1 MCLASDGGLTATPA
15 GHKLLPIYLAT
26 NRWDWKNM
34 NFGNVCLTTGFCLLS
49 SLSFWGQTASQRAAM
64 GSNAG
69 QQLVSFPGAWAFQF
83 GQEAI
88 ILVRDDEL
96 ETLARNPDQRINLS
110 TDSTPHLE
118 SLREI
123 CERAKLHGQSTITI
137 AFDQFFSQYRG
148 GQEQPRRLRPDSDEY
163 IRIIATVSRF
173 TSTYGIGLQLS
184 LLSPLELG
192 GSGYR
197 SETRD
202 AGQWMQYR
210 EGFRDPKSG
219 AFSVQLWRNRLW
231 TNNKGTIPIEDAGIR
246 VFAFREAAVGSGSYR
261 VVDPQEITEVKSGF
275 QIEQMQEIDESPDP
289 GGVSAVRIRV
299 FGKGALDR
307 AGLNRVLVVQMYKT
321 PEMDYFSPR
330 TLPYLEK
337 LVDRYAAAGVR
348 LNGLYSDEMHIQQ
361 DWHYFNHHDHGEF
374 AMRYVS
380 SGLAER
386 YAALYGNEYQDFA
399 KYLVYFVHGQE
410 DTATDLSAKQDI
422 MYTFGATR
430 EDVQRTALFRA
441 RYYKLL
447 QDGVVDLFVQAKH
460 HAEAAMGHALE
471 ARAHA
476 TWAESPTIDY
486 WRSSASTTGKARYE
500 YTSDFVWS
508 NTVQQAAAACYD
520 YFKWGDYLTGNGN
533 DFAEGGWID
542 RNYYGLAVAAS
553 TGILNEV
560 PNSYAAHWGDPEPIS
575 KRRSALEDVYGDSA
589 SAPFAMVENL
599 HHRETGVLMLYPL
612 DLVAEDERFGSWMIQ
627 YGYADYVT
635 AAKLLERGKVS
646 GNAIEMADSR
656 FTTLVATFEPFPS
669 AKLLELMRQFVK
681 AGGRLIWLGPPP
693 ILTMEGEPA
702 LTLWQEIFGVEVPQ
716 QTDSGITW
724 RQFYGGVTEGPN
736 DFGLIASGKSIRF
749 AGALR
754 NVEPQVVLT
763 DFLIDHVYPVT
774 PRPGTE
780 VVVQVGN
787 QVIGTKR
794 GSAVFLGYR
803 PRDDQSA
810 SLGYDE
816 RNWFEIL
823 DTLGAYPPTGRFEGI
838 NDNPDYTSRTGP
850 YMSTAFLNGA
860 IAIAPHL
867 REIEEIWDG
876 GFSRNKEADEKYLA
890 AFPPPSDE
898 INLTGYKVAGH
909 SIVYDGHYAVAF
921 RVDAA
926 GNLIAFSGVKTSEIA
941 IDGRKFVFADKPV
954 EAIAWAP
961 VEPERRIDPGV
972 RIQIMVSG
980 EGTVRIPADW
990 LPKDVLLSSEGQ
1002 APGSSGEAVDSRFA
1016 DGVLTFKAT
1025 KQTSGRWIYGITST
1039 ATGDTVAHPQKF
1051 AQSRMEQH

>member
-1 MCLASDGGLTATPA
+1 
-15 GHKLLPIYLAT
+15 
-26 NRWDWKNM
+26 M
-34 NFGNVCLTTGFCLLS
+34 NLRKVCLMMGFCLLS
-49 SLSFWGQTASQRAAM
+49 SLPFWGQAASQGAPS

-69 QQLVSFPGAWAFQF
+69 KQLVSFPGAWAFQL
-83 GQEAI
+83 GQQSI

-96 ETLARNPDQRINLS
+96 ETLAHNPDQRINLS
-110 TDSTPHLE
+110 TQSTPHLD

-148 GQEQPRRLRPDSDEY
+148 GQEQPRRLKPDSDEY
-163 IRIIATVSRF
+163 IRLIAAVSKF
-173 TSTYGIGLQLS
+173 ASSYGLGLQLS

-197 SETRD
+197 SETGD
-202 AGQWMQYR
+202 TGQWMHYR

-219 AFSVQLWRNRLW
+219 AFSVQLWRNKIW
-231 TNNKGTIPIEDAGIR
+231 TNNKGAIPIEDAGVR
-246 VFAFREAAVGSGSYR
+246 VFAFRDIPVADVPYR
-261 VVDPQEITEVKSGF
+261 VVDPDDIVEVKSGV
-275 QIEQMQEIDESPDP
+275 QVEQMQEPDESPDP

-299 FGKGALDR
+299 FGKGALNR
-307 AGLNRVLVVQMYKT
+307 PGLNRVLVVQMYKT

-330 TLPYLEK
+330 TLPYLNR

-361 DWHYFNHHDHGEF
+361 DWHYFDHHDDGEF

-380 SGLAER
+380 SGLAQR
-386 YAALYGNEYQDFA
+386 YAALYGQEYQDFA

-410 DTATDLSAKQDI
+410 DAAMDLSAKQDI
-422 MYTFGATR
+422 MYTFGSTR

-542 RNYYGLAVAAS
+542 RNYYALAVAAS
-553 TGILNEV
+553 TGILNAV

-575 KRRSALEDVYGDSA
+575 ERRSALEDVYGDGA
-589 SAPFAMVENL
+589 SAPFATVENL
-599 HHRETGVLMLYPL
+599 HHREAGVLMLYPL

-627 YGYADYVT
+627 YGYTDYVT

-646 GNAIEMADSR
+646 DNAIEMAGNR
-656 FTTLVATFEPFPS
+656 FTTLVVTFEPFPS
-669 AKLLELMRQFVK
+669 AKLLEMIRQFV
-681 AGGRLIWLGPPP
+681 ASGGRLIWLGPPP

-702 LTLWQEIFGVEVPQ
+702 LPLWQEIFGLDVLQ
-716 QTDSGITW
+716 KTDYGIMW
-724 RQFYGGVTEGPN
+724 RQFFGGVSKGLD

-749 AGALR
+749 TGALR

-763 DFLIDHVYPVT
+763 DFLVDHIYPVT
-774 PRPGTE
+774 PQPGTE
-780 VVVQVGN
+780 ILAQVGN

-803 PRDDQSA
+803 PRDDQSG

-816 RNWFEIL
+816 RNWFEVL
-823 DTLGAYPPTGRFEGI
+823 DALGAYPPTGRFEGI
-838 NDNPDYTSRTGP
+838 NDNPDYISRTGA
-850 YMSTAFLNGA
+850 YMSTAFPNGA

-876 GFSRNKEADEKYLA
+876 GFSRNKEADDKYLA

-898 INLTGYKVAGH
+898 INLKGYKVAGH

-926 GNLIAFSGVKTSEIA
+926 GDLTAFSGVKASRIM
-941 IDGRKFVFADKPV
+941 IDGREFVFTDKPID
-954 EAIAWAP
+954 AIAWAP
-961 VEPERRIDPGV
+961 VESERRVDPRV
-972 RIQIMVSG
+972 RIQIMVRG
-980 EGTVRIPADW
+980 EGTVRIPAAW
-990 LPKDVLLSSEGQ
+990 LPKGLRLFGEGQ
-1002 APGSSGEAVDSRFA
+1002 APGSQGEAIDSKLA
-1016 DGVLTFKAT
+1016 DGVLTFKT
-1025 KQTSGRWIYGITST
+1025 TRETSGRWLYGI
-1039 ATGDTVAHPQKF
+1039 AEP
-1051 AQSRMEQH
+1051 